1 MARTNAKLSK
11 KALSSACTRH
21 NWALQWCWN
30 YERMQAA
37 GYAYAMVPVIKELYD
52 TEEDQCR
59 QLERHMQF
67 YNTHPGTSALIIGA
81 DVALEEAYQPE
92 MGDSLKVALMGP
104 LAGVGDTIQGV
115 LVTPTFSIIAASMA
129 AEGNWLAILMSS
141 LPLFVLWILRWPLF
155 NYGYKQGVNVIS
167 DVNSMSV
174 LDDLQVAASVLGI
187 TVVGGFVPSILSGLK
202 ISSTFMYS
210 EMVSPE
216 TGEVVSTAGGAQIQA
231 GLDAILPYLIPIV
244 VTFFCYWMIKNR
256 KVTPLKTIL
265 VLSVIAF
272 VCGALGVL

>member
-67 YNTHPGTSALIIGA
+67 YNTHPGTSALIMGA

-129 AEGNWLAILMSS
+129 AEGNWLAVLMSS
-141 LPLFVLWILRWPLF
+141 LPLFILWILRWPLF

-187 TVVGGFVPSILSGLK
+187 TVVGGFVPSILAGLK
-202 ISSTFMYS
+202 IKDTFLSSELTDAEGNVLQS
-210 EMVSPE
+210 
-216 TGEVVSTAGGAQIQA
+216 TGGNIQK
-231 GLDAILPYLIPIV
+231 GLDAILPYLIPVV

-265 VLSVIAF
+265 VLSVLAF
-272 VCGALGVL
+272 LAGAFGVM

>member
-1 MARTNAKLSK
+1 MAKTNAKLSK

-67 YNTHPGTSALIIGA
+67 YNTHPGTSALIMGA

-129 AEGNWLAILMSS
+129 AEGNWAAVFVSS
-141 LPLFVLWILRWPLF
+141 LPLFILWILRWPLF

-187 TVVGGFVPSILSGLK
+187 TVVGGFVPSILAGLK
-202 ISSTFMYS
+202 IKDTFLSSELTDAEGNVLQS
-210 EMVSPE
+210 
-216 TGEVVSTAGGAQIQA
+216 TGGNIQK
-231 GLDAILPYLIPIV
+231 GLDAILPYLIPVV

-265 VLSVIAF
+265 VLSVLAF
-272 VCGALGVL
+272 LAGAFGVM